1 MAGNF
6 LNTAGTN
13 GLFSAA
19 RTVTWASASDD
30 LNGLASGA
38 RAISDATADTGKF
51 TQSSFSNAKYGMAEF
66 SHITATLAATAGG
79 CLACWWLLSRDGGST
94 YEDES
99 STTPSTTVP
108 AVARVPDFI
117 IPLYT
122 GGTVIP
128 AGALKCSNR
137 FLLPNITA
145 KLVVQNFS
153 GAAFSAHDHTLT
165 IFGIADG
172 YT

>member
-6 LNTAGTN
+6 LLTAGTN

-19 RTVTWASASDD
+19 RTVTWATS
-30 LNGLASGA
+30 LNGLANGS
-38 RAISDATADTGKF
+38 RAISDTTTDTGKF
-51 TQSSFSNAKYGMAEF
+51 SQTSFSNAIWGMAEF

-79 CLACWWLLSRDGGST
+79 QLACWFLLSRDAGAT

-99 STTPSTTVP
+99 STTPSTTVAP
-108 AVARVPDFI
+108 VARPPDFT

-122 GGTVIP
+122 GATAIP
-128 AGALKCSNR
+128 AGALKWSQR
-137 FLLPNITA
+137 FLLPSVTA
-145 KLVVQNFS
+145 KLVVQNLS
-153 GAAFSAHDHTLT
+153 GAAFSANNHTMTL
-165 IFGIADG
+165 FGVADG